1 MDIKSI
7 VVRRDS
13 FAGRNLLV
21 PVSEEA
27 IFLCK
32 ISRSACITPSMIP
45 VLEEFGVIINYAQ
58 EDRGGKYT
66 KSNI

>member
-1 MDIKSI
+1 MEIKSI

-27 IFLCK
+27 KFLCK
-32 ISRSACITPSMIP
+32 ISKSTCVTPSMVP
-45 VLEEFGVIINYAQ
+45 VLEEFGVRIDYAQ
-58 EDRGGKYT
+58 ENKEEKYT